1 MLSLKPEKPEIILN
15 LFWIDKNIYNDENT
29 RYYTELFS
37 LIRKSPCTYSF
48 FRIERFMTIP
58 DFFKY
63 LKFIK
68 FEVTIFIISGS
79 LYYDFISRFIHEL
92 NSIFVIHKIIIF
104 TSNQNNLSEDY
115 RLENIIYNQF
125 YNYGGIKTSYEEI
138 KDFILNE
145 IKNDKKYVK
154 SYNNLKEDKKLNEN
168 PFIFEYVDSK

>member
-1 MLSLKPEKPEIILN
+1 M
-15 LFWIDKNIYNDENT
+15 
-29 RYYTELFS
+29 
-37 LIRKSPCTYSF
+37 
-48 FRIERFMTIP
+48 
-58 DFFKY
+58 
-63 LKFIK
+63 KFIK
-68 FEVTIFIISGS
+68 FEATIIIISGS